1 MKSKMSTQYEIVVT
15 TQTHIAELLDIHE
28 VSRYVDLHPEII
40 RRFVSLGLIDPVQQQ
55 PKLIFEV
62 SVVPRIK
69 KILRLR
75 NDLGINLNGIG
86 LIFDLLDKIAALE
99 EEAAHYSMK

>member
-1 MKSKMSTQYEIVVT
+1 MSAQYEIIVT
-15 TQTHIAELLDIHE
+15 TQTDISDVLDIHD
-28 VSRYVDLHPEII
+28 VSRYVNLHPGII
-40 RRFVSLGLIDPVQQQ
+40 HRFVSMGLIDPVQEK
-55 PKLIFEV
+55 PKLCFDV

-86 LIFDLLDKIAALE
+86 LIFDLLDRIAALE
-99 EEAAHYSMK
+99 EEAAHYKLK